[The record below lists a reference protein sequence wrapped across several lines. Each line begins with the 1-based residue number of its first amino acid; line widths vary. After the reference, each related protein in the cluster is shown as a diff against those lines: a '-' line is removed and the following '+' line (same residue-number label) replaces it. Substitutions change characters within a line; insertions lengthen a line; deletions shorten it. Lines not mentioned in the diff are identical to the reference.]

1 MFKLKIVTDK
11 RTKYELA
18 REISLEDGRL
28 GWECTLNILGR
39 EAVVGT
45 AYEKKGKDWKLVSDN
60 ELTEKLIFLQVD
72 DEIVIGGTKYGN

>member
-45 AYEKKGKDWKLVSDN
+45 AYEKEGKDWKLVSDN

-72 DEIVIGGTKYGN
+72 DEIVIGGIKYGN